1 MKKSRGSFLFSGLLG
16 MMVFLLL
23 LTVAIES
30 SRTALQAM
38 DGLYTQWELAR
49 AAADFRARVET
60 YLRYSVDSVVVGE
73 NRAGAQLI
81 CYGHK
86 GSVRRRYYLSHSPT
100 ASCDLLFMDSW
111 HFHAKKGTN
120 PLTPPHLAIK
130 HLEIKEL
137 EPGKILWSMVL
148 VHRRT
153 RKEKQ
158 IQEVFSYGTG

>member
-1 MKKSRGSFLFSGLLG
+1 MKKSKGSFLFSGLLG
-16 MMVFLLL
+16 LMVFFLL

-30 SRTALQAM
+30 SRAALHAM
-38 DGLYTQWELAR
+38 DSLYTQWELAR
-49 AAADFRARVET
+49 AAGDFRARVET

-73 NRAGAQLI
+73 DRAGSQLL

-86 GSVRRRYYLSHSPT
+86 GSVRRKYYLSYSPT
-100 ASCDLLFMDSW
+100 ADCELLFMDSW

-120 PLTPPHLAIK
+120 PLTPPHLAVK
-130 HLEIKEL
+130 QLEIREL

-153 RKEKQ
+153 GKEKQ
-158 IQEVFSYGTG
+158 IREVFSYGTG